1 MNHQSI
7 TLRIHNDDIKRLAK
21 AKFGF
26 ITARH
31 MSKYTNAVEKL
42 MNYFD
47 EKELEDAEINP
58 LSDLL
63 AVFEEAIEELKTL
76 EPIIKN

>member
-47 EKELEDAEINP
+47 EKENDKSIKKMFFNDARANYKK
-58 LSDLL
+58 LT
-63 AVFEEAIEELKTL
+63 V
-76 EPIIKN
+76 